1 MELTVIQMLE
11 ITDIQSE
18 IWNSIDQEDA
28 FHHKFKKNVTKKS
41 SLVLMKCCLKGLKLS
56 VINFFT
62 LSTKD

>member
-1 MELTVIQMLE
+1 MLE

-18 IWNSIDQEDA
+18 IWNTIDQEDA
-28 FHHKFKKNVTKKS
+28 FLHKFKKNVTKKS

>member
-28 FHHKFKKNVTKKS
+28 FHHKFKKNVTKNHP
-41 SLVLMKCCLKGLKLS
+41 LC
-56 VINFFT
+56 
-62 LSTKD
+62 